1 MADINHLIFFGDSL
15 TDQGVLSALTSRAA
29 IVTIPVQS
37 AGYGTAFTNG
47 AVHARVLTDALGVSA
62 ENHAVGGA
70 HAVGSVTLERYLDQ
84 RLANQS
90 PGLDIHQPDASEAD
104 LQFDIDFGAQA
115 RRFLADAAATPPLP
129 GTAAG
134 YFIGLNDYSEFT
146 PTSPET
152 ALAEAT
158 ALLTEVVGN
167 TIESAAAARL
177 AGVETILLYTMPQTA
192 EALYFRAH
200 DLKGLGTTY
209 EYPLVTRIAGSL
221 CRLLDDADTRMNAPV
236 VVLDAH
242 IDAIR
247 AVVRDQIKTDDHP
260 TGRVLAETLEA
271 KVAEHRQA

>member
-1 MADINHLIFFGDSL
+1 MSNSAQVIRPPNTLRMKVGGGFGINADAIAKAEEALKAMSAQFSQWLNDEVAKLDQAQADIRE
-15 TDQGVLSALTSRAA
+15 QG
-29 IVTIPVQS
+29 
-37 AGYGTAFTNG
+37 
-47 AVHARVLTDALGVSA
+47 
-62 ENHAVGGA
+62 
-70 HAVGSVTLERYLDQ
+70 
-84 RLANQS
+84 
-90 PGLDIHQPDASEAD
+90 
-104 LQFDIDFGAQA
+104 
-115 RRFLADAAATPPLP
+115 
-129 GTAAG
+129 
-134 YFIGLNDYSEFT
+134 
-146 PTSPET
+146 
-152 ALAEAT
+152 
-158 ALLTEVVGN
+158 
-167 TIESAAAARL
+167 
-177 AGVETILLYTMPQTA
+177 YTPQTA